1 MKAKRSCKT
10 SSKKRRLNIERNQKN
25 VRIVIVGNA
34 VNPFRNR
41 HLGKAKTK
49 VLSQPAAISLKT
61 HVRDFLYVFYIWK
74 LQNKH
79 VVPFSQINIQHEW
92 AYRARLPQVM
102 TMLVAATDCAKVSY
116 ATVTVQ
122 LWLLLLMMLPCN
134 CHWRYC
140 YCTTVT
146 YATVIVQLLLTFYI
160 YIYVCNTEA
169 YRLYLKHIYRVT
181 LPSILRSSTVL
192 MNLIWHISKQQKTS
206 ANFMIKCRNTEVFL
220 ANLASLARFPNYSFL
235 ALGQKVCTCTSGLLL
250 QVHLVLHWP
259 SNRLQIRTPWEST
272 SNQESLEPSQ
282 HERAQLETYQM
293 KRWHK

>member
-1 MKAKRSCKT
+1 M
-10 SSKKRRLNIERNQKN
+10 QKWVTPLLQYN
-25 VRIVIVGNA
+25 C
-34 VNPFRNR
+34 
-41 HLGKAKTK
+41 
-49 VLSQPAAISLKT
+49 
-61 HVRDFLYVFYIWK
+61 DFCYW
-74 LQNKH
+74 
-79 VVPFSQINIQHEW
+79 W
-92 AYRARLPQVM
+92 CYRATV
-102 TMLVAATDCAKVSY
+102 TGAI
-116 ATVTVQ
+116 VTVQ
-122 LWLLLLMMLPCN
+122 LWLTLLLLYN
-134 CHWRYC
+134 CY
-140 YCTTVT
+140 
-146 YATVIVQLLLTFYI
+146 LLSI

-206 ANFMIKCRNTEVFL
+206 VNFMIKCRNTEVFL